1 MQNEDPSY
9 AGGANVVSLED
20 ARRNFIALGAAEA
33 RCLAYVRGPR
43 VEEVPPPFILL
54 GLDSELCVEKRR
66 ATKIAL
72 IGTLRSVRSGLI
84 PLLSGCVAIS
94 SLGRPLET
102 EGTLEEYLLLFNG
115 VASEVDEFPTG
126 DARKHW
132 SADAIAERDAQLDEF
147 ERKVRS
153 DVMNACERLETALV
167 AELKG

>member
-9 AGGANVVSLED
+9 AGGANEVSLAE
-20 ARRNFIALGAAEA
+20 ARRNFIALGATEA

-43 VEEVPPPFILL
+43 VEEVPPPSILL
-54 GLDSELCVEKRR
+54 GLDSELQVEKQR
-66 ATKIAL
+66 ASKIAL

-94 SLGRPLET
+94 ALGRPLET

-115 VASEVDEFPTG
+115 VASEVDEFPKG
-126 DARKHW
+126 EARKHW
-132 SADAIAERDAQLDEF
+132 SADALAERDAQLDEF